1 MKEIIAIDPGKTGAI
16 CRLTLNTDF
25 SIKEFVV
32 EPSLFNKKTARFD
45 SDNLFYFLKFF
56 YPLLTFLFPLAK
68 T

>member
-45 SDNLFYFLKFF
+45 SDNLFYFLK
-56 YPLLTFLFPLAK
+56 AI
-68 T
+68 